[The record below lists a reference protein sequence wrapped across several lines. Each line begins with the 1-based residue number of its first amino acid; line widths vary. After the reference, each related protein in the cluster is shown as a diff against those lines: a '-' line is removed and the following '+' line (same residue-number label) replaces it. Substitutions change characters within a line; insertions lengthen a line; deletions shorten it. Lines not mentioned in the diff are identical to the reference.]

1 MDIRL
6 PVLAALSLIGTISQS
21 SAQTACPE
29 LTTLRREASEAS
41 RHIIGV
47 ATSDRCVAY
56 GRFSAAWAAIARYA
70 NDHREQCEISAA
82 SLGDFEK
89 RLAEAEKARDNI
101 CAGRPAQPFPP
112 EIIQR

>member
-6 PVLAALSLIGTISQS
+6 PVLATLTLIGTISQV

-29 LTTLRREASEAS
+29 LTALRREASEAS

-70 NDHREQCEISAA
+70 NDHREQCEISAV

-89 RLAEAEKARDNI
+89 RRAEAEKARDNI
-101 CAGRPAQPFPP
+101 CAGRP
-112 EIIQR
+112 

>member
-1 MDIRL
+1 MGIR
-6 PVLAALSLIGTISQS
+6 PPILATLTLIGAVSQAV
-21 SAQTACPE
+21 AQTSCPE
-29 LTTLRREASEAS
+29 MAVLRRQASEAS
-41 RHIIGV
+41 KHIIGV

-70 NDHREQCEISAA
+70 NDHREQCEISDG